1 MKAINTKYKVTAE
14 VLTPLSI
21 GQGTEKDWVYGV
33 DFLTR
38 TDEDEQ
44 LWLCHLDMNK
54 MVAAGVDIPRLTQCF
69 ANGDVA
75 GVKLLIG
82 NKLLKVSDFQ
92 LRLPCSVDRNSNP
105 IKTFLRNSLTNHP
118 VLAGSS
124 LKGALRSVLFADL
137 RGKDDTENDKVFGS
151 MKDGNDFMRFV
162 RVGDFEFEKTCLV
175 NTKIFNLQ
183 SKGHGWEG
191 GWKHKWDHT
200 DSKFEPMGFNTI
212 YECLPPKA
220 TAEGSIMFA
229 DTLFDRIMEQP
240 HRDGKNRIMHSPI
253 SELCDMVNNHTL
265 DYLDREI
272 AFFSKYSS
280 MEKYEEIDAAITSV
294 YNECVELT
302 EKKANSCVLKMS
314 VGSGFH
320 SITGDWQ
327 FDDYTGANG
336 HTLGRG
342 KKYEGELPKSRKLAV
357 SGSRPFSLMGFVKL
371 TFTKE

>member
-21 GQGTEKDWVYGV
+21 GQGAENDWVYGV
-33 DFLTR
+33 DYLTR

-44 LWLCHLDMNK
+44 LWLYHLDLAK
-54 MVAAGVDIPRLTQCF
+54 MVEAGVDMQKMAQCF
-69 ANGDVA
+69 VKGDVK

-82 NKLLKVSDFQ
+82 NKLSKVSDFQ
-92 LRLPCSVDRNSNP
+92 MRLPCSAEGLSNP
-105 IKTFLRNSLTNHP
+105 IKTFLRNDLTNHP

-124 LKGALRSVLFADL
+124 LKGALRSVLFTAL
-137 RGKDDTENDKVFGS
+137 RDPKKKENDNDTVFGS

-183 SKGHGWEG
+183 RKGLGWEG
-191 GWKHKWDHT
+191 GWKHGSNNT
-200 DSKFEPMGFNTI
+200 TATYSPIGFNTI
-212 YECLPPKA
+212 YECLPPRA
-220 TAEGSIMFA
+220 TATGSIMLA
-229 DTLFDRIMEQP
+229 DTLFDRIAEQP
-240 HRDGKNRIMHSPI
+240 HRAAKSKIMHSPI
-253 SELCDMVNNHTL
+253 SVLCDIVNNHTL

-272 AFFSKYSS
+272 AFFDKYAV
-280 MEKYEEIDAAITSV
+280 EENDKINREITRV

-302 EKKANSCVLKMS
+302 ENDANACVLKMS
-314 VGSGFH
+314 AGAGFH

-327 FDDYTGANG
+327 FEDFTGSDG
-336 HTLGRG
+336 HTLGQKSHG
-342 KKYEGELPKSRKLAV
+342 DLPKSRKLAV
-357 SGSRPFSLMGFVKL
+357 SGSRAFSLMGFVKL

>member
-21 GQGTEKDWVYGV
+21 GQGAENDWVYGI

-38 TDEDEQ
+38 TDGEGQ
-44 LWLCHLDMNK
+44 PWLCHLDMNK
-54 MVAAGVDIPRLTQCF
+54 MVEAGVDISRLTQCF
-69 ANGDVA
+69 VRGDIA
-75 GVKLLIG
+75 GVKSLIG

-92 LRLPCSVDRNSNP
+92 LRLPCSLDGNPNP

-118 VLAGSS
+118 ILAGSS

-137 RGKDDTENDKVFGS
+137 RTKERENEKVFGS
-151 MKDGNDFMRFV
+151 MKDGSDFMRFV

-175 NTKIFNLQ
+175 NTKIFNLWT
-183 SKGHGWEG
+183 SRGGWQG
-191 GWKHKWDHT
+191 GWKHGQNKT
-200 DSKFEPMGFNTI
+200 NGTFAAQGFNTI

-229 DTLFDRIMEQP
+229 DTLFDKIAEQP
-240 HRDGKNRIMHSPI
+240 HREEKCEIMHSPI
-253 SELCDMVNNHTL
+253 SVLCRRVNDHTWAYL
-265 DYLDREI
+265 EKEYDFFDKYGVDYTGNILN
-272 AFFSKYSS
+272 
-280 MEKYEEIDAAITSV
+280 AIGDV
-294 YNECVELT
+294 QDVINDCE
-302 EKKANSCVLKMS
+302 ANSCVLKMS

-327 FDDYTGANG
+327 YDDYTEAKG
-336 HTLGRG
+336 HRLGQGKYRG
-342 KKYEGELPKSRKLAV
+342 DLPKSRKIAV